1 MNECGC
7 VCVYLLLPS
16 LLVALS
22 FPVRSCRQQ
31 MMKERDIAR
40 MTMPLTTEANTA
52 TRRPRS
58 SGLDMAEG
66 MAGQRQVNSVQY

>member
-1 MNECGC
+1 MRAMC
-7 VCVYLLLPS
+7 VLYLLLPS

-40 MTMPLTTEANTA
+40 MTMPLTTEASTA

-58 SGLDMAEG
+58 SGIDMAEG
-66 MAGQRQVNSVQY
+66 KADQGKVNSVQY